1 MSKYTCVLIVQCT
14 YTEVELPSKSTN
26 AVVLS
31 RPAGNWG
38 AEVGAN
44 DHGVTVGCSQLH
56 TSDNITGGL
65 TAQDLVRSV
74 MTGHLPPAGNTS
86 G

>member
-1 MSKYTCVLIVQCT
+1 MPLKL
-14 YTEVELPSKSTN
+14 TN

-31 RPAGNWG
+31 QPAGSWG
-38 AEVGAN
+38 AEMGAN
-44 DHGVTVGCSQLH
+44 DHAVSVGCSQLH

-74 MTGHLPPAGNTS
+74 NWQYLIPGFITCTRLKTHLLGQELRHF
-86 G
+86 